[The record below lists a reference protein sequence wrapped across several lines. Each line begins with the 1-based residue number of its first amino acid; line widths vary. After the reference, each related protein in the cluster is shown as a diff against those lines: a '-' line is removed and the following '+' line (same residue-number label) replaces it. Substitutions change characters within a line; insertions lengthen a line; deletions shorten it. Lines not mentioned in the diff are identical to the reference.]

1 MNCCMAVFLVSTRS
15 CFNNLLSFLGTKV
28 TNCRTIGSQVVFM
41 DCIERNDLNREQAGR
56 INLYSDKLV
65 KQLLC
70 EQPIQQVDGMKKRK
84 ITKVRKGTCKTTP
97 SCWCNFLFLFVPF
110 SRRGLR
116 RGVGRVR
123 SR

>member
-1 MNCCMAVFLVSTRS
+1 
-15 CFNNLLSFLGTKV
+15 V

-84 ITKVRKGTCKTTP
+84 ITKPKGPQKRGRKGAKSLEDFNVSSNHLLSFYNHDCI
-97 SCWCNFLFLFVPF
+97 
-110 SRRGLR
+110 
-116 RGVGRVR
+116 
-123 SR
+123 